1 MGDLSGI
8 RFICN
13 KSNNFMISKDS
24 WVYKSNTETSLVRV
38 TQVGLCNSDYS
49 RLFLGSG
56 HKYPITLGHEIVGRV
71 EASDSKTQQLSSK
84 FVCIFPLIPCKTC
97 QECKK
102 DNYNLCSNYSY
113 LGSRQDGGL
122 SSYIEVPNWNIME
135 INKQIDSTFLP
146 MIEPISVICHSF
158 RSLPANRS
166 SLLITGSGFL
176 SYLAL
181 KVGRFLGFKEIRVIS
196 TSKSN
201 GTLFEDLFLNS
212 SELSSAAFDSCID
225 LSGNVEVISEVTR
238 LLLPKSKIVTLANVR
253 SDTYLNA
260 ESRER
265 IVRKE
270 LSYQGSWNSS
280 YGFSQDDWT
289 MAIDF
294 LSSRPSIN
302 FPLVEILLKELPVFL
317 ESLSRRS
324 PKERIHV
331 RCSY

>member
-1 MGDLSGI
+1 MGNLSGI

-13 KSNNFMISKDS
+13 KSNNFTISEDS
-24 WVYKSNTETSLVRV
+24 WVYKSNSETSLVRV

-71 EASDSKTQQLSSK
+71 EASDSKTQQLSSN
-84 FVCIFPLIPCKTC
+84 FVCIFPLIPCKAC

-102 DNYNLCSNYSY
+102 NNYNLCSNYSY

-122 SSYIEVPNWNIME
+122 SSYIEVPNWNIMK
-135 INKQIDSTFLP
+135 INKQIDSIFLP
-146 MIEPISVICHSF
+146 MIEPISVIFHSF

-181 KVGRFLGFKEIRVIS
+181 KVGRFLGLKEIKVIS

-201 GTLFEDLFLNS
+201 RTIFEDLFLNS

-238 LLLPKSKIVTLANVR
+238 LLLPKSKIVTLANAR

-289 MAIDF
+289 MAMDF
-294 LSSRPSIN
+294 LSSRPLIN
-302 FPLVEILLKELPVFL
+302 FPIAEVLLKDLPVFL
-317 ESLSRRS
+317 ESLSRCS

-331 RCSY
+331 RCSD

>member
-1 MGDLSGI
+1 MGNLSGI

-13 KSNNFMISKDS
+13 KSNDFMISEDS
-24 WVYKSNTETSLVRV
+24 WVYKSNSETSLVRV

-71 EASDSKTQQLSSK
+71 EASGSKTRQLSSN

-97 QECKK
+97 QECEK

-135 INKQIDSTFLP
+135 INNQLDSTFLP
-146 MIEPISVICHSF
+146 MIEPISVIFHSF

-181 KVGRFLGFKEIRVIS
+181 KVGRFLGFKEIGVIS

-212 SELSSAAFDSCID
+212 PELSSAAFDSCID

-238 LLLPKSKIVTLANVR
+238 LLLPKSKIVTLANAR

-289 MAIDF
+289 MAMEFVSF
-294 LSSRPSIN
+294 LTAIN
-302 FPLVEILLKELPVFL
+302 FPLAEVLLKELPIFL

-331 RCSY
+331 RCSD